1 MNLSTLMN
9 KHEPRIKYI
18 LFILVAGYLFFA
30 QFSTQ
35 AKYIKLLPI
44 PVPAVLTLG
53 VSSLLFL
60 YYLRNRR
67 SLIQTSEFDKHL
79 KLFLVLFL
87 ISLGFAILSA
97 FYTATVLN
105 SAEYLSYLKGSMITR
120 LAYYLSFFMFV
131 YFGYRILSSEPRDS
145 ESIVK
150 IYPLSISL
158 LVAVAYWQLAYFMF
172 NIPFLNLDTRS
183 FVHSVEGVT
192 MFDFRV
198 TSFTNEP
205 SYMGPF
211 LIDLIILAFLFVK
224 RKWVY
229 TLVVLL
235 PTLFI
240 LVFTFS
246 VSAYFNLVLV
256 IGFLMVY
263 LMFHPRFPKK
273 ILWMIPLVGVIG
285 LVGLYIVNPDLLA
298 KFFSPIWGRRDNLF
312 DPTQSSRIYMYV
324 MPFQWLFDHS
334 IISGLFGYGP
344 GAYEFLAGTK
354 IVPHTQM
361 SLAISA
367 NNMFIDVL
375 FEQGVIG
382 LILVLAGL
390 ISIALFLLRNGMK
403 NMYYFIA
410 LVEYFHL
417 MVTSLYRADYVTPRF
432 WSVFLIIALLVK
444 IGEIKHKEKQTLT
457 E

>member
-1 MNLSTLMN
+1 MNFSTLMN
-9 KHEPRIKYI
+9 KYEPRVKQII
-18 LFILVAGYLFFA
+18 LILVAGYLFFA

-35 AKYIKLLPI
+35 AKYIKLLPV

-53 VSSLLFL
+53 VGSLLFL
-60 YYLRNRR
+60 YYVLNRKR
-67 SLIQTSEFDKHL
+67 LTQTSEFDKYL
-79 KLFLVLFL
+79 KRFLILFL
-87 ISLGFAILSA
+87 ISLALAILSA

-105 SAEYLSYLKGSMITR
+105 SVEYMSYLKSSMITR

-131 YFGYRILSSEPRDS
+131 YFGYRLLVNEPKDNA
-145 ESIVK
+145 SIIKV
-150 IYPLSISL
+150 YPLSILL
-158 LVAVAYWQLAYFMF
+158 LVAVAFWQLAYFMF
-172 NIPFLNLDTRS
+172 NIPFLNLNTRS

-192 MFDFRV
+192 LFDFRI

-229 TLVVLL
+229 AVAVLI

-240 LVFTFS
+240 LAFTFS

-263 LMFHPRFPKK
+263 LMFHPKFPKK
-273 ILWMIPLVGVIG
+273 ILWMIPLVGIIG
-285 LVGLYIVNPDLLA
+285 IAGLYLVNPDLLA

-382 LILVLAGL
+382 LLLLLTGL
-390 ISIALFLLRNGMK
+390 ISIAVFLLKNGMK

-432 WSVFLIIALLVK
+432 WAVLLVIAVLVK
-444 IGEIKHKEKQTLT
+444 IGEMKHKDKLNVT